1 MYTLDN
7 LPFNNRFAQL
17 PAHFYARVAPTP
29 LEHAR
34 LLSFNA
40 AAAQLIQLDPAEA
53 HNPNLVAYFNGERAW
68 QGTQPIAMLYAGH
81 QFGSYASQ
89 LGDGRAMILGETQ
102 GFELQ
107 LKGAGPTP
115 FSRGSDGRA
124 VIRSTVREYLC
135 SEAMQ
140 GLGIPTTRAL
150 CMLISDEEVYRERI
164 EQAAL
169 LVRMAPSHLRFG
181 SFEVFF
187 HRRQYA
193 QLTELADFLLAQHFP
208 ELQHQPEPY
217 LALLEVV
224 VKRTARLMAQ
234 WQCVG
239 FAHGVMNTDNMS
251 ILGLT
256 LDYGPYGFLDVY
268 DPGFISNHSDHEGRY
283 AFDQQP
289 SIGLWNLNALAHAFL
304 PLLADDPDEAVE
316 KARSA
321 LWQYQ
326 PEFDQAWLSGM
337 RAKLGLQA
345 EYAAD
350 QALIAELLTKMQQN
364 LVDYTIFFRRL
375 ASLSRQPQDTDT
387 KVRDLFLE
395 RTAFENWV
403 EHYRQRLAQEDSLD
417 TKRHTQMKQV
427 NPAYILRNYMAQ
439 QAIEQA
445 ERGDASEVERLLKLL
460 QQPFTEQAGME
471 RYADHPPAWADSIS
485 LSCSS

>member
-1 MYTLDN
+1 MYTLET

-29 LEHAR
+29 LENAR
-34 LLSFNA
+34 LLSFNP

-53 HNPNLVAYFNGERAW
+53 QNPNLIAYFNGERVW
-68 QGTQPIAMLYAGH
+68 RGTQPISMLYAGH
-81 QFGSYASQ
+81 QFGHYVPQ

-107 LKGAGPTP
+107 LKGSGPTP

-135 SEAMQ
+135 SEAMH

-164 EQAAL
+164 EQAAV
-169 LVRMAPSHLRFG
+169 LVRMAASHIRFG

-193 QLTELADFLLAQHFP
+193 QLKELADFVLVNHFP
-208 ELQHQPEPY
+208 SLQQQAEPY
-217 LALLEVV
+217 LALLETV
-224 VKRTARLMAQ
+224 VKRTANLMAQ

-239 FAHGVMNTDNMS
+239 FEHGVMNTDNMS

-268 DPGFISNHSDHEGRY
+268 DPRFIANHSDHEGRY

-304 PLLADDPDEAVE
+304 PLLAEDPDEAVE

-326 PEFDQAWLSGM
+326 ATFDQAWLSGM

-345 EYAAD
+345 EFASD
-350 QALIAELLTKMQQN
+350 EALIADLLIKMQQN

-375 ASLSRQPQDTDT
+375 GQLTLTANGFEQTI
-387 KVRDLFLE
+387 RDLFLE
-395 RTAFENWV
+395 RTAFDQWV
-403 EHYRQRLAQEDSLD
+403 EHYRQRLAQESSVD
-417 TKRHTQMKQV
+417 TKRQLQMQGV

-445 ERGDASEVERLLKLL
+445 ERGDASELERLLKLL

-471 RYADHPPAWADSIS
+471 CYADHPPAWADQIS